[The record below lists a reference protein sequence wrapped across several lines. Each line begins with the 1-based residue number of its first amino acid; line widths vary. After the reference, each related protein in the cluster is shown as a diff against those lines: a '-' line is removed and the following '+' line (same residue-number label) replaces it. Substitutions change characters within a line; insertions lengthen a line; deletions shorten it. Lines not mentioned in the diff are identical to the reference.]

1 MLLFYPDVEGRGNGR
16 QNPGTVGR
24 KARGI
29 HRFRQGKLAMRARVW
44 GLCVIVK
51 LYF

>member
-1 MLLFYPDVEGRGNGR
+1 MLRDEVMADRS
-16 QNPGTVGR
+16 PGTVVR

-29 HRFRQGKLAMRARVW
+29 HRFRQVKSDVRARVW